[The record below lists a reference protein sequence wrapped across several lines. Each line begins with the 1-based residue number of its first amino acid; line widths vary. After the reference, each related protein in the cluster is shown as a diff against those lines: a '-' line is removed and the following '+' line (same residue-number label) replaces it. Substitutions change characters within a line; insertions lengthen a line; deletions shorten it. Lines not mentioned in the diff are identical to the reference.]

1 MVYNTGMN
9 NDNLKLIGS
18 LALLSLATSFGGFL
32 IGRATS
38 EPKDFAVWYDAHGTS
53 ETMGAEGRIV
63 RFTVAGKVYI
73 VNASTDRPVEAPLI
87 LTMPLNERPVRQSD

>member
-1 MVYNTGMN
+1 MTHMN
-9 NDNLKLIGS
+9 NNDIKLLL
-18 LALLSLATSFGGFL
+18 LALLTSAFVCLCGF
-32 IGRATS
+32 IVGRATTKP
-38 EPKDFAVWYDAHGTS
+38 EDFAVWYDAHGTS

-87 LTMPLNERPVRQSD
+87 LTKPLNERPVRVRQSD